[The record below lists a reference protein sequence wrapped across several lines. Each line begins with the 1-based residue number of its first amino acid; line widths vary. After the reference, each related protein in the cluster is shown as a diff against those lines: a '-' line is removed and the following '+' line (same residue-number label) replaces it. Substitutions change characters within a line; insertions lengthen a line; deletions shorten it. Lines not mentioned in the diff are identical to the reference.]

1 MNVDR
6 IFRRMIE
13 HANNNGDCIVNIG
26 DGVFRPIPGDPVDEK
41 AFHEYIG
48 KELHRARAIQYK
60 RLCMKQTFES
70 WKKIGKDYMHYILMV
85 KGKLNNMN
93 DYIRALN
100 TNRYK
105 GADMKKDNESRVM
118 QAIYEQ
124 FGRLRITR
132 KVRMHYRWYEPD
144 KRRDLDN
151 VSAFGR
157 KCIQDALVDTKVLQ
171 DDGWKNIVGF
181 TDEFYVDKKNP
192 RIEVDIEEV

>member
-1 MNVDR
+1 MRV
-6 IFRRMIE
+6 
-13 HANNNGDCIVNIG
+13 G
-26 DGVFRPIPGDPVDEK
+26 
-41 AFHEYIG
+41 
-48 KELHRARAIQYK
+48 
-60 RLCMKQTFES
+60 
-70 WKKIGKDYMHYILMV
+70 KKIGRDYNALHFD
-85 KGKLNNMN
+85 GESKLNNMN